1 MRGEEFV
8 DEEEEPNPELNRI
21 TNAIIGAAI
30 EVHKRLGPG
39 HLESVYENA
48 LAIEFDVRGIRALR
62 QVSIEVYYRDQLVG
76 GGRLDFLVEGLV
88 IVDVKAVEGLA
99 PIHTAQM
106 ISYLRITKHK
116 LALLINFNVKVL
128 KDGIKRV
135 AL

>member
-1 MRGEEFV
+1 MKEQEFV
-8 DEEEEPNPELNRI
+8 DEDEEPNPELNRL
-21 TNAIIGAAI
+21 TNLIIGAAI

-48 LAIEFDVRGIRALR
+48 LAIEFGVRGIAAAR
-62 QVSIEVYYRDQLVG
+62 QVPIEVYYRDQRVG
-76 GGRLDFLVEGLV
+76 VGRLDFLVEGRV
-88 IVDVKAVEGLA
+88 IVDVKAVEALA

-116 LALLINFNVKVL
+116 LALLINFNVKLL
-128 KDGIKRV
+128 KDGIKRI

>member
-1 MRGEEFV
+1 MSGEHFF
-8 DEEEEPNPELNRI
+8 DEEDEPNPDLNRI

-48 LAIEFDVRGIRALR
+48 MAIEFEVRGIVAQR
-62 QVSIEVYYRDQLVG
+62 QVPIELYRDQLVG
-76 GGRLDFLVEGLV
+76 GGRLDFLVAGLV
-88 IVDVKAVEGLA
+88 ILDTKAVEPLA

-106 ISYLRITKHK
+106 ISYLRITKHR

>member
-1 MRGEEFV
+1 MGGDEFV

-48 LAIEFDVRGIRALR
+48 LDIEFKVRGIQARR
-62 QVSIEVYYRDQLVG
+62 QVPIEVYYRDQLVG
-76 GGRLDFLVEGLV
+76 GGRLDFLVEEQV
-88 IVDVKAVEGLA
+88 IVDVKSVEALA

-116 LALLINFNVKVL
+116 LALLINFNVKML